1 MTYLRSARGKLVGL
15 ESFNSAATPTIGG
28 ILLADNPFTTT
39 SKTPPQSSSPQALYG
54 TILPWQVAKWLVSLS
69 SLPGTTRTDL
79 PVETAQSRTLRQ
91 VDNMMQELDEK
102 KGMWLQGE
110 VDIRGRDG
118 ESGTSKLTEAKTP
131 LTWSS
136 SPFGESR

>member
-1 MTYLRSARGKLVGL
+1 
-15 ESFNSAATPTIGG
+15 
-28 ILLADNPFTTT
+28 
-39 SKTPPQSSSPQALYG
+39 
-54 TILPWQVAKWLVSLS
+54 
-69 SLPGTTRTDL
+69 L

-136 SPFGESR
+136 SPFGESRFEFTATPITLSAGSASGDAWRRYGSHPPGGGGYLWLEPAGECGIKFSIDNQ

>member
-1 MTYLRSARGKLVGL
+1 MLFRS
-15 ESFNSAATPTIGG
+15 
-28 ILLADNPFTTT
+28 FTTT

-54 TILPWQVAKWLVSLS
+54 TILPWQVAQVAREPGS

-102 KGMWLQGE
+102 KGMW
-110 VDIRGRDG
+110 RDFSRSDTTN
-118 ESGTSKLTEAKTP
+118 SGMTA
-131 LTWSS
+131 
-136 SPFGESR
+136 